1 MTSLKNHLSKIF
13 GTTCDDFVF
22 PDFVVKKGIWVHNN
36 QHAITVIRDSNEL
49 LEPTLEHFL
58 LGVYKLD
65 DEIKEGKF
73 ILFDDAIR
81 EVSKRYADH
90 KSIIIKN
97 GKIIGDLRNT
107 RGDAITAAP
116 TRVFET
122 DAFEYIK
129 IICEIE
135 LTLLDII
142 HSRFGEWQSKFYSDK
157 NIRFIDSLVM
167 QLTKI
172 IIADDSKLVDCF
184 EWLNING
191 VTDTEFNFTTPV
203 PFVEKIS
210 GITEQEWPLIN
221 QLGIYL
227 KCFPIETK
235 IETETWEVFFN
246 RVKDIVQK
254 CLIDLAK
261 EHGNWEI
268 IEKFITQE
276 NLFIHRGRIIGKK
289 FGF

>member
-1 MTSLKNHLSKIF
+1 MTSLKTHLSKIF

-36 QHAITVIRDSNEL
+36 QHAITVIRDNNEL

-90 KSIIIKN
+90 KSLFIKN

-107 RGDAITAAP
+107 RGAAITAEP
-116 TRVFET
+116 TGLFET

-129 IICEIE
+129 IICKIE

-142 HSRFGEWQSKFYSDK
+142 HCRFGEWQSKFYSDK
-157 NIRFIDSLVM
+157 NIRFIDFLVM

-172 IIADDSKLVDCF
+172 IIDDDSKLVDCF

-191 VTDTEFNFTTPV
+191 VSDTEFSFKTPV

-210 GITEQEWPLIN
+210 GITEQEWSLIN
-221 QLGIYL
+221 HFYIYL
-227 KCFPIETK
+227 INE
-235 IETETWEVFFN
+235 IDSETWEAFFG
-246 RVKDIVQK
+246 RIKEIQQDS
-254 CLIDLAK
+254 LIELEK
-261 EHGNWEI
+261 KHGGWEI
-268 IEKFITQE
+268 IEKSLTQE
-276 NLFIHRGRIIGKK
+276 YLSKYRGKRSGKK